1 MTDREKAIVQAYTGV
16 VMLAG
21 EKFDLFYKYLEELY
35 DRPVYTHEI
44 PFLDI
49 KEKATPDFLKL
60 CKEDTPATDD
70 WSRYSK
76 KLWKEAYERG
86 RQDGV
91 AELLSNMLGDEEER
105 DDDNGTD

>member
-1 MTDREKAIVQAYTGV
+1 MTDREKAIVQAYTGI

-70 WSRYSK
+70 WDRYSM
-76 KLWKEAYERG
+76 KLWREAYERG

-91 AELLSNMLGDEEER
+91 AELLKNMLGDE
-105 DDDNGTD
+105 